1 MKALMPPLHET
12 TFSEQYKNFKS
23 IGAQRRSGP
32 SGNSL
37 PTDIDMTRHVKKIV
51 QQNAKNKP
59 NLHRHLQR
67 PVFAEEIMPIN
78 AAMDETN
85 VFKITSPKYTNS
97 NNNYMAHNTRSGHQI
112 MYNHHG
118 GQGQGQGM
126 VAQGNTASHTLPP
139 IGMIGKSKHPLTFVS
154 RTRAFLSGKHTRHR
168 VLSRFPQ
175 R

>member
-1 MKALMPPLHET
+1 MPPQHDT
-12 TFSEQYKNFKS
+12 SFSEQYKNFKS

-32 SGNSL
+32 TGHSL

-78 AAMDETN
+78 ANMDETN

-97 NNNYMAHNTRSGHQI
+97 SNNYMAHNNTRSGHQI

-118 GQGQGQGM
+118 GQGQGI
-126 VAQGNTASHTLPP
+126 AGNAASHTLPP
-139 IGMIGKSKHPLTFVS
+139 IGMIGKSQHLLTFVS
-154 RTRAFLSGKHTRHR
+154 RTRALLRSQHAGYRI
-168 VLSRFPQ
+168 LSRFPQ